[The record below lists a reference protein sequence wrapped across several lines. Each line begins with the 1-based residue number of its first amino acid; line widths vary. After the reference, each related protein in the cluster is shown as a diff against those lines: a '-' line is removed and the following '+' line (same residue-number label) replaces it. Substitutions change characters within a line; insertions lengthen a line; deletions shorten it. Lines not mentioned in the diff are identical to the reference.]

1 MAVAYVQIR
10 YARHVIEK
18 QDREVVEALAGGRP
32 IVHMD
37 YQRARWEGVIGI
49 HCDDGRVVAI
59 TARRC
64 DLTEVPASISSLE
77 RLVRLDLS
85 GNDDLHALPAS
96 LGRLRALRELYL
108 YDGAIHALP
117 AVDGLVALEVLD
129 LNRNPNLAGLP
140 PLDRL
145 PLQFLYAESCGLRA
159 LPALPATLRYL
170 NISHNP
176 LGTLAVG
183 GLEALEELRAEF
195 IGLNETP
202 VALHQLG
209 KLREL
214 QLRGNGF
221 RELPPLG
228 HELEVLGLRDNIFT
242 ELPASLAGHPS
253 LSRLDMRGNF
263 LDTVPPFI
271 VELPRLRKL
280 DLRWNRLREARD
292 AWHTGL
298 VRRGCAVY
306 L

>member
-1 MAVAYVQIR
+1 
-10 YARHVIEK
+10 VIAK
-18 QDREVVEALAGGRP
+18 HDLEVVEALAAGRS

-37 YQRARWEGVIGI
+37 YDRARWQGVIGI
-49 HCDDGRVVAI
+49 HSEDSRVVAI

-64 DLTEVPASISSLE
+64 DLTEVPASLGTLE
-77 RLVRLDLS
+77 QLVRLDLS

-96 LGRLRALRELYL
+96 LGGLRALRELYL

-117 AVDGLVALEVLD
+117 PMDGLVSLEVLD

-140 PLDRL
+140 PLDRP
-145 PLQFLYAESCGLRA
+145 PLQFLYAESCGLRT

-183 GLEALEELRAEF
+183 GLEVLEELRAEF
-195 IGLNETP
+195 IGLDETP

-253 LSRLDMRGNF
+253 LSRLDVRGNF
-263 LDTVPPFI
+263 IDTVPAFI

-280 DLRWNRLREARD
+280 DLRWNRLRAPRHD
-292 AWHTGL
+292 WYTGL
-298 VRRGCAVY
+298 VRRGCTVY